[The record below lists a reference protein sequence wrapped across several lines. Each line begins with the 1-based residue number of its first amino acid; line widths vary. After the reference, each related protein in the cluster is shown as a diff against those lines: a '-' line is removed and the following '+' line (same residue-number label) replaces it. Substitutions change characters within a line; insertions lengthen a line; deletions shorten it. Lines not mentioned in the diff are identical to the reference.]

1 MSLQKALQTVIRAY
15 TRPDDAIPVITD
27 IHFCPDR
34 ETGHLVIFDDE
45 DHVVAETTV
54 EAWSTLSDDAFL
66 PTVQAD
72 LERAIAAANAD
83 GAIDS
88 LAILRPYSL
97 VLVDEDH
104 ETIAD
109 LYLVSDDTLLLT
121 DQLLADL
128 DTDLDAFL
136 DHLLSDDE

>member
-15 TRPDDAIPVITD
+15 TRPDDAVPVLTD
-27 IHFCPDR
+27 IHFCPDH
-34 ETGHLVIFDDE
+34 ETGHLVIFDD
-45 DHVVAETTV
+45 DDRVISETTV
-54 EAWSTLSDDAFL
+54 GSWATLSDEAFL

-72 LERAIAAANAD
+72 LGRAISAANAD
-83 GAIDS
+83 GALER

-136 DHLLSDDE
+136 DHLLDDEE